1 MRCAGEWRAVAEGD
15 KTGSGKRWRPWPLPE
30 QLCGSNY
37 GLFDQIVGTL
47 PEGFSYAGSHLSEA
61 AVVVEGQTVAF
72 TLLGDERFT
81 YAVAASRAEGSY
93 SFSGVLLAEAEG

>member
-1 MRCAGEWRAVAEGD
+1 MRWAGVSG
-15 KTGSGKRWRPWPLPE
+15 GSGSRQNLVRKALVV
-30 QLCGSNY
+30 LAAAGAALGSNY
-37 GLFDQIVGTL
+37 GPFDQVVETL
-47 PEGFSYAGSHLSEA
+47 PPGFSYEGSHLSEA